1 MNTTSAKA
9 NVKKAETQNT
19 KVTVKSV
26 INTNQELERN
36 IKTVNVITT
45 KNKEVKCMT
54 TITKYIAID
63 GTEFDFEH
71 DCVNYEINL
80 NKPDDNEL
88 ILIDKNGIRLLNTPK
103 GLEECMYI
111 KIENEKALEWVER
124 ISDDYG
130 YYSLDSIGCFYY
142 DTNDNMWY
150 EVNDILTKARHI
162 IEAFD
167 LKFME

>member
-1 MNTTSAKA
+1 
-9 NVKKAETQNT
+9 
-19 KVTVKSV
+19 
-26 INTNQELERN
+26 
-36 IKTVNVITT
+36 
-45 KNKEVKCMT
+45 MT

-71 DCVNYEINL
+71 ECVNYEIDL

-88 ILIDKNGIRLLNTPK
+88 TLIDKNGIRLLNTPK

-111 KIENEKALEWVER
+111 KIENEKALEWVDR

-130 YYSLDSIGCFYY
+130 YYSPTSIGMFYY
-142 DTNDNMWY
+142 DMDDNMWY
-150 EVNDILTKARHI
+150 EVNDILTKAKYI
-162 IEAFD
+162 IKAFD

>member
-1 MNTTSAKA
+1 
-9 NVKKAETQNT
+9 
-19 KVTVKSV
+19 
-26 INTNQELERN
+26 
-36 IKTVNVITT
+36 
-45 KNKEVKCMT
+45 MT
-54 TITKYIAID
+54 TITKYIAVD
-63 GTEFDFEH
+63 GTEFDYEI

-80 NKPDDNEL
+80 NKPDSDKL
-88 ILIDKNGIRLLNTPK
+88 ILIDKNGIRLSNTPK

-130 YYSLDSIGCFYY
+130 YYSPDSIGCFYY
-142 DTNDNMWY
+142 DTNDNMWF

>member
-1 MNTTSAKA
+1 M
-9 NVKKAETQNT
+9 Q
-19 KVTVKSV
+19 
-26 INTNQELERN
+26 
-36 IKTVNVITT
+36 
-45 KNKEVKCMT
+45 KNRGVKCMT

-71 DCVNYEINL
+71 ECVNYEIDL

-88 ILIDKNGIRLLNTPK
+88 TLIDKNGIRLLNTPK

-111 KIENEKALEWVER
+111 KIENEKALEWVDR

-130 YYSLDSIGCFYY
+130 YYSPTSIGMFYY
-142 DTNDNMWY
+142 DMDDNMWY
-150 EVNDILTKARHI
+150 EVNDILTKAKYI
-162 IEAFD
+162 IKAFD